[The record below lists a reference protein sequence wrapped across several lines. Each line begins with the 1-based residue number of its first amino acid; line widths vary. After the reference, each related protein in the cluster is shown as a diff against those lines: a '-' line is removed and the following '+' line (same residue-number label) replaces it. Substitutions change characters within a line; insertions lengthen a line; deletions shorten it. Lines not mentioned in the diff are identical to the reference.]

1 MTVYVLV
8 ALLAAGIKAGAPL
21 LLGTL
26 GEILT
31 EKSGSLNMGV
41 EGVMGIS
48 AVAALAVGFHTGS
61 IALTLLAA
69 VLAGMLCCLVYSFMT
84 VTLKANQLITG
95 LSISI
100 LGGGVCNMM
109 GAFINNSAKAA
120 KTTARLNSSVMR
132 LFSGLDQGLA
142 IKSEESIP
150 FACYVDKLLSGI
162 NFFVIISVIL
172 AIGMWFFFNKTRPG
186 LHLRAVGEN
195 PRAADAM
202 GISITAYRYLASVI
216 GGAMMGLAGLFV
228 CMNVGGKWEYNLIGG
243 QGWLAVALV
252 IFARWNPLKAI
263 GGSLIFGIL
272 LRLFLHVKLSFLPDN
287 CEALLMM
294 LPYVITLIT
303 LILSGR
309 KKHAGAGAPAGSGSN
324 FFREDR

>member
-1 MTVYVLV
+1 MTVYVLI

-31 EKSGSLNMGV
+31 EKSGGLNMGV
-41 EGVMGIS
+41 EGVMGVS
-48 AVAALAVGFHTGS
+48 AVAGLAAGFYTGS
-61 IALTLLAA
+61 LALTLLAA
-69 VLAGMLCCLVYSFMT
+69 ILAGMLCCLIYSFMT

-109 GAFINNSAKAA
+109 GAFVNSSAKAA
-120 KTTARLNSSVMR
+120 KTTARLNNTIMS
-132 LFSGLDQGLA
+132 LFSGLDRGL
-142 IKSEESIP
+142 SVGSDESIP
-150 FACYVDKLLSGI
+150 LEYYVDKLLSGI
-162 NFFVIISVIL
+162 NFFVIIGVLL
-172 AIGMWFFFNKTRPG
+172 AVAMWFFFFKTRPG

-195 PRAADAM
+195 PKAADAM
-202 GISITAYRYLASVI
+202 GISITVYRYLASVV

-243 QGWLAVALV
+243 KGWLAVALV

-263 GGSLIFGIL
+263 GGSLAFGIL
-272 LRLFLHVKLSFLPDN
+272 LRLYLHIKLSFLPDN

-303 LILSGR
+303 LIISGR
-309 KKHAGAGAPAGSGSN
+309 RKHGSEGAPAGSGNN

>member
-150 FACYVDKLLSGI
+150 FTCYVDKLLSGI

-294 LPYVITLIT
+294 LPYVITQIT

-309 KKHAGAGAPAGSGSN
+309 KKNAGAGAPAGSGSN
-324 FFREDR
+324 FFREER

>member
-252 IFARWNPLKAI
+252 IFALWRPLRAI
-263 GGSLIFGIL
+263 WGSILFGG
-272 LRLFLHVKLSFLPDN
+272 
-287 CEALLMM
+287 LMIM
-294 LPYVITLIT
+294 YMRVTVFPIPTEIYKILPYVVTLIV
-303 LILSGR
+303 LVVLSIR
-309 KKHAGAGAPAGSGSN
+309 QRRENQPPASLGN
-324 FFREDR
+324 AYFREER

>member
-1 MTVYVLV
+1 MIRIACSDSEASCLIASLITEIAMPCPCEGGPLRIC
-8 ALLAAGIKAGAPL
+8 GTGPDGAPA
-21 LLGTL
+21 
-26 GEILT
+26 E
-31 EKSGSLNMGV
+31 V
-41 EGVMGIS
+41 R
-48 AVAALAVGFHTGS
+48 
-61 IALTLLAA
+61 
-69 VLAGMLCCLVYSFMT
+69 
-84 VTLKANQLITG
+84 
-95 LSISI
+95 I

-309 KKHAGAGAPAGSGSN
+309 KKNAGAGAPAGSGSN

>member
-195 PRAADAM
+195 PQAADAM

-294 LPYVITLIT
+294 LPYVITLILS
-303 LILSGR
+303 LI
-309 KKHAGAGAPAGSGSN
+309 HI
-324 FFREDR
+324 